1 MTGFKTPSPG
11 ELTKFYINGEY
22 VKASSDGVF
31 TVHNPKDGT
40 VVSDKIP
47 VATAKDVDTAV
58 EAAQAAFLGEW
69 SEFSNARRGQCL
81 NKLADLLQEHLEDL
95 LKLDSLSSGNPIS
108 LIPTR
113 ERAYIVNGLRYFAG
127 WADKQTGQYIPDD
140 DGFVKLVRHEPL
152 G

>member
-1 MTGFKTPSPG
+1 MGSFKVPTPS

-22 VKASSDGVF
+22 VNASGSEVF
-31 TVHNPKDGT
+31 TVINPKDGS
-40 VVSDKIP
+40 VISEKLP

-58 EAAQAAFLGEW
+58 EAAEAAFYGEW
-69 SEFSNARRGQCL
+69 SEFTNAQRSQCL
-81 NKLADLLQEHLEDL
+81 NKLANLLEEHLEDI
-95 LKLDSLSSGNPIS
+95 LKLDSLSSGNPVS

-113 ERAYIVNGLRYFAG
+113 EKAYIVNGLRYFAG
-127 WADKQTGQYIPDD
+127 WADKQAGQYMPDD